1 MKKII
6 GIAGGTASG
15 KSTFTDKLA
24 EKLESDGLSVRTIH
38 MDSFFRPEEERPH
51 VASHLSGK
59 VYVDDN
65 CPDTVDLDSFRAE
78 FFAAAAD
85 EKTDVVIAEG
95 LLVLWD
101 ETIKDRLDL
110 RVFVECAA
118 DERIVRRLRRNMEWG
133 LSFDKI
139 SAVYLD
145 MVRFRHEQYVE
156 PTKWTADIIVN
167 GAGDTEKATEMIA
180 GWIGKE

>member
-24 EKLESDGLSVRTIH
+24 EKLTADGLSVRTIH
-38 MDSFFRPEEERPH
+38 MDRFFRPEEDRPH
-51 VASHLSGK
+51 VASHISGK

-65 CPDTVDLDSFRAE
+65 CPDTVDLDAFHAE
-78 FFAAAAD
+78 FDAAAAD
-85 EKTDVVIAEG
+85 GKTDVVIAEG
-95 LLVLWD
+95 LLILWD
-101 ETIKDRLDL
+101 ETIKNRLDL
-110 RVFVECAA
+110 RVFVDCAA

-139 SAVYLD
+139 SSVYLD

-167 GAGDTEKATEMIA
+167 GAGDTDKACEMIA
-180 GWIGKE
+180 GWAER

>member
-24 EKLESDGLSVRTIH
+24 EKLTADGLSVRTIH
-38 MDSFFRPEEERPH
+38 MDHFFRPAEQRPH
-51 VASHLSGK
+51 VASHISGK

-65 CPDTVDLDSFRAE
+65 CPDTVDLDAFHAE
-78 FFAAAAD
+78 FEAAVAD
-85 EKTDVVIAEG
+85 EGADVVIAEG

-101 ETIKDRLDL
+101 GKIKDRLGL
-110 RVFVECAA
+110 RVFVDCAA

-133 LSFDKI
+133 LTFDQI
-139 SAVYLD
+139 SSVYLD

-167 GAGDTEKATEMIA
+167 GAGDTSKAAEMIA
-180 GWIGKE
+180 GWVEK